1 MSFAKTECSNFNV
14 VYYRILLLTV
24 CENCPIRRLDSVSVL
39 NERPV
44 VYDIIEFSR
53 KHRWSKYFCAGA
65 VTAIYGYDCI
75 CSAVHTAVRKLP
87 AAGKF
92 VGEKAAAFSLR
103 AVSGLIAASF
113 AFMTIPVSV
122 YAADDD
128 NEEKE
133 DYNESIGDFAN
144 HYLVPLLIDLN
155 DEMKL
160 PEVIEDIPEEP
171 VAYTVMVKGLPE
183 QDKQY
188 SVVFNYNEED
198 LNSDLV
204 IKMMW
209 GGDKALESFR
219 GAFESY
225 SIPAETLNIVPIEI
239 TMTDADGN
247 AVEFAEHQSADIT
260 VPLPESM
267 DGHKNDLRA
276 VRLDGSKI
284 SVLNTAYTE
293 NKDGSVLVKFSTDHF
308 TSFALVSYADMPASA
323 DSEDAADGENE
334 DVSSCAGE
342 GALGVVVDRSAGV
355 PDIFMKKKRTVKAKR
370 KRYRIT
376 KKLKS
381 SELIF

>member
-1 MSFAKTECSNFNV
+1 M
-14 VYYRILLLTV
+14 
-24 CENCPIRRLDSVSVL
+24 SVL

-65 VTAIYGYDCI
+65 VTAIYGYDCL
-75 CSAVHTAVRKLP
+75 CSAVHTVGSKLP
-87 AAGKF
+87 AAGKY

-103 AVSGLIAASF
+103 AFSGLIAASF

-122 YAADDD
+122 QAAENDT
-128 NEEKE
+128 EESE
-133 DYNESIGDFAN
+133 DYNDYIGDFAN
-144 HYLVPLLIDLN
+144 HYLVPLLINLN
-155 DEMKL
+155 DKTTLPEIKEDL
-160 PEVIEDIPEEP
+160 PEVP
-171 VAYTVMVKGLPE
+171 VTYTVTVKGLPE

-198 LNSDLV
+198 LQSDLV
-204 IKMMW
+204 IKMIW
-209 GGDKALESFR
+209 GGDKALERFR

-225 SIPAETLNIVPIEI
+225 SIPADTLNIVPIEI
-239 TMTDADGN
+239 TMTDPDGN
-247 AVEFAEHQSADIT
+247 AVAFADDHSAEIT

-276 VRLDGSKI
+276 VRLDGKKI
-284 SVLNTAYTE
+284 SVLNTAYAE
-293 NKDGSVLVKFSTDHF
+293 SKDGSVLVKFSTDHF
-308 TSFALVSYADMPASA
+308 TSFALVSYADIPASA
-323 DSEDAADGENE
+323 DSEGCADGENE

-342 GALGVVVDRSAGV
+342 GAIGVVVDRTAGV
-355 PDIFMKKKRTVKAKR
+355 PDIFMKKRRTVKAKR

>member
-1 MSFAKTECSNFNV
+1 M
-14 VYYRILLLTV
+14 
-24 CENCPIRRLDSVSVL
+24 SVL

-65 VTAIYGYDCI
+65 VTAIYGYDCL
-75 CSAVHTAVRKLP
+75 CGAVHTVGSKLP

-103 AVSGLIAASF
+103 AFSGLIAASF
-113 AFMTIPVSV
+113 AFMAVPVSV

-128 NEEKE
+128 TEENE
-133 DYNESIGDFAN
+133 DYNEFIGDFAN
-144 HYLVPLLIDLN
+144 HYLVPLLIDMNNETALP
-155 DEMKL
+155 EAKEEL
-160 PEVIEDIPEEP
+160 PEVP
-171 VAYTVMVKGLPE
+171 VEYTVTVKGLPE
-183 QDKQY
+183 QDKLY
-188 SVVFNYNEED
+188 SVVFNYNKED
-198 LNSDLV
+198 LESEIV

-225 SIPAETLNIVPIEI
+225 SIPADTLNIVPIEI

-247 AVEFAEHQSADIT
+247 AVAFAEDQSAEIT

-284 SVLNTAYTE
+284 SVLNTAYAE

-308 TSFALVSYADMPASA
+308 TSFALVSYADIPASA
-323 DSEDAADGENE
+323 DSEGCADGENE

-342 GALGVVVDRSAGV
+342 GAIGVAVDRTAGV
-355 PDIFMKKKRTVKAKR
+355 PDIFMKKRRTVKAKR